1 MKNQR
6 KNKSSALRMWSM
18 MNICVIFI
26 LYILCACAPQYVL
39 RNRYDSYY
47 TQEQVDSLC
56 DVEGLPKDFTKKW
69 NTSFLVDE
77 NRSLIR
83 QHIYLTKPDT
93 AVYVLTLKDSD
104 SLYRFK
110 KRVKI
115 KLDK

>member
-1 MKNQR
+1 
-6 KNKSSALRMWSM
+6 M
-18 MNICVIFI
+18 MLWLAPTIGAIVIFASV
-26 LYILCACAPQYVL
+26 ILCSCSPTYVL
-39 RNRYDSYY
+39 RNRFDAYY
-47 TQEQVDSLC
+47 SIPQVDSILSN
-56 DVEGLPKDFTKKW
+56 EGLPKDLTKW

>member
-1 MKNQR
+1 LKNQKR
-6 KNKSSALRMWSM
+6 NNRNNYLWYIVVFIVTVFLVMSS
-18 MNICVIFI
+18 
-26 LYILCACAPQYVL
+26 CAPQYVL

>member
-1 MKNQR
+1 
-6 KNKSSALRMWSM
+6 M
-18 MNICVIFI
+18 MLWLAPTIGAIVIFASV
-26 LYILCACAPQYVL
+26 ILCSCSPTYVL

-47 TQEQVDSLC
+47 TPEQVDSLC
-56 DVEGLPKDFTKKW
+56 DVDGLSKDLTKW